1 MENQK
6 QIKMATPQEYQ
17 PGTKLP
23 IVKASF
29 DLEASKRNYQE
40 LLQSISAIT
49 VTRDNVNEDLT
60 KDCRDALKA
69 LTDEKDRQ
77 SVEPLQWHRDI
88 MYSYKSLFDPLKE
101 QVDRVLAG
109 KKAVTAIVQA
119 EIDAQV
125 AEQNRI
131 NNAKSAII
139 NFCNGVA
146 VKIAESKTD
155 DDIVNIEKMIGRE
168 KTKHNIYQEFMP
180 DLILQVDGLRPQIK
194 EQKETVRRLQEA
206 IEQEKK
212 AVLENDFVA
221 QANLREQKELLELEI
236 ADRGIR
242 IHEKAFEQA
251 STIDILVP
259 EIAET
264 VPKGRTNWKWRVDD
278 IKLLQ
283 KKMPHLVKLVPD
295 DDAIELLLKT
305 KKADGSLADKMEDKL
320 FGITF
325 YNDKSFSR

>member
-1 MENQK
+1 
-6 QIKMATPQEYQ
+6 MANEKEYQ

-23 IVKASF
+23 MVKATF
-29 DLEASKRNYQE
+29 DLESTKFNYQQ
-40 LLQSISAIT
+40 LLQNLTAIT
-49 VTRDNVNEDLT
+49 VNRDNVNEDLT
-60 KDCRDALKA
+60 KDGREVLKA
-69 LTDEKDRQ
+69 LEAEKDRQ
-77 SVEPLQWHRDI
+77 SAEPLQWHKDI
-88 MYSYKSLFDPLKE
+88 MYVYKNAKE
-101 QVDRVLAG
+101 PIEKEVTRVLGEKKVLAG
-109 KKAVTAIVQA
+109 VLKAEQ
-119 EIDAQV
+119 DAQI

-146 VKIAESKTD
+146 VKIAEAKTD

-168 KTKHNIYQEFMP
+168 KTKHNVYQEFMP

-212 AVLENDFVA
+212 AVAENDFVA

-295 DDAIELLLKT
+295 DDAIEILLKV
-305 KKADGSLADKMEDKL
+305 KKADGSLSDKMEEKL

-325 YNDKSFSR
+325 YNDKSFTR